1 MKSKLFKNRIYI
13 IVSVIAGLI
22 ITIALYLDNLIK
34 LAKLNEYGIYGVIG
48 FILLCLTTF
57 LLVFLVTYLICFIV
71 FKIKLKHQDIHNEW
85 QIPICLVC

>member
-34 LAKLNEYGIYGVIG
+34 LAKLNEYGVYGVIG
-48 FILLCLTTF
+48 FGSVKNF
-57 LLVFLVTYLICFIV
+57 V
-71 FKIKLKHQDIHNEW
+71 
-85 QIPICLVC
+85 